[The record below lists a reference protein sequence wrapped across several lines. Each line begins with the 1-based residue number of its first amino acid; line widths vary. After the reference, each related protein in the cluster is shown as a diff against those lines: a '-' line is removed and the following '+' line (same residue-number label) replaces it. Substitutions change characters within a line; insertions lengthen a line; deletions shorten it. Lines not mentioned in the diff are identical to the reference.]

1 MLVLGSRGRTT
12 RGRSEEDICP
22 SRKDSFEE
30 IRPSWKD
37 GRSPT
42 MNREELPTEKEV
54 IQLIRE
60 MNHAAEWFQNDA
72 PALCKRGA
80 HMIEVLHSFIHKKV
94 KE

>member
-1 MLVLGSRGRTT
+1 
-12 RGRSEEDICP
+12 
-22 SRKDSFEE
+22 
-30 IRPSWKD
+30 
-37 GRSPT
+37 

-80 HMIEVLHSFIHKKV
+80 HMIGVLHSFIHDEVKK
-94 KE
+94 